1 MENKS
6 KYLYLIVGIIIGGL
20 VVYGLMSFTDSISF
34 EKEMDHIENGHD
46 DDEHGHN
53 DGEEE
58 HNKSKKENED
68 HSESVKLS
76 DAELSELG
84 MIVEKVNSQKLQ
96 LHKDLTGEI
105 VPNPG
110 NVAHIV
116 PRFTGVVK
124 TVYKKIGDRVK
135 TDEIIAVIE
144 SNESLVTYEVK
155 SSIDGVVLELHMT
168 PGELIG
174 DENHVVTVADL
185 SSVWAELNIYQ
196 IDLMK
201 IKVGQTTEIYFDEIK
216 NAVKGRIFYI
226 SPTVDENTRTATARV
241 NIKNIRNYWKP
252 GMFITAQVLTDY
264 IDVKHAV
271 TIDAIQNFEGQEVVF
286 VKTTEGFKPMPITT
300 GRVNSKYAEVL
311 TGLNGGEMYISQGS
325 FVIKSELLKE
335 SFGGDHDH

>member
-20 VVYGLMSFTDSISF
+20 VVYGLMSITDSNSF
-34 EKEMDHIENGHD
+34 EKEMDHVENGHD
-46 DDEHGHN
+46 DDEHGNN

-58 HNKSKKENED
+58 EHN
-68 HSESVKLS
+68 ESVMLS
-76 DAELSELG
+76 DEELSELG
-84 MIVEKVNSQKLQ
+84 IAVEKVNSQKLQ

-110 NVAHIV
+110 KVAHIV

-135 TDEIIAVIE
+135 KDEIIAVIE

-174 DENHVVTVADL
+174 DDNHVVTVADL
-185 SSVWAELNIYQ
+185 SSVWAELNVYQ
-196 IDLMK
+196 KDLRK
-201 IKVGQTTEIYFDEIK
+201 IRIGQSAEIYFDKIE
-216 NAVKGRIFYI
+216 NAVKGKIFYL
-226 SPTVDENTRTATARV
+226 SPTVDEHTRTATARV
-241 NIKNIRNYWKP
+241 RLNNLRGHWKP
-252 GMFITAQVLTDY
+252 GMFITSNVLTDF
-264 IDVKHAV
+264 IDVEHAV

-286 VKTTEGFKPMPITT
+286 VKTSEGFKPRPITI

-311 TGLNGGEMYISQGS
+311 SGLNGGEAYISQGS